1 MPRVAKKKTTTN
13 LVTDFEPILYDA
25 PAAPAPAPGRGA
37 TASSSARK
45 PTWKHGLFLSQA
57 LLLCLMTGVA
67 LYFYY
72 QYRETP
78 EVASKREITSLVKK
92 VGAMIELPNG
102 EEPTLATVTNK
113 ERLDDQPFFRRA
125 ENGDKILIYQAS
137 GRAILYR
144 PSAKKIIDVTT
155 VNIEKESSPMP
166 IEDTPLAVESI
177 ESPASDSENSTSPE
191 GGSSLPEESEV
202 SSSTVLS
209 GTRIV
214 LYNGSTKVG
223 VTNRVETSL
232 QEQFPEVEIVLKEK
246 ATKSD
251 YAGYTVVGIRDEA
264 AGVAQALADAIGGTL
279 AALPVGEAAPADA
292 DVLIIVGSGV

>member
-25 PAAPAPAPGRGA
+25 PAAPAPERE
-37 TASSSARK
+37 TTVSSSVRK

-67 LYFYY
+67 GYFYY

-78 EVASKREITSLVKK
+78 EIASKREITSLVKK

-177 ESPASDSENSTSPE
+177 ESPASDPENLTSPE
-191 GGSSLPEESEV
+191 GESSSLEEDEV
-202 SSSTVLS
+202 SSSTVPS
-209 GTRIV
+209 GTRIA

-223 VTNRVETSL
+223 VTNTVETSL
-232 QEQFPEVEIVLKEK
+232 QEQFPGIEIVLKEK
-246 ATKSD
+246 AAKKD
-251 YAGYTVVGIRDEA
+251 YAGYTVVGLGDGGT
-264 AGVAQALADAIGGTL
+264 GVAQALADALGGTL
-279 AALPVGEAAPADA
+279 AELPVGETAPADA

>member
-25 PAAPAPAPGRGA
+25 PAAPAPGRGA

-155 VNIEKESSPMP
+155 VNIEKESAPAAV
-166 IEDTPLAVESI
+166 EDAPLAVESI
-177 ESPASDSENSTSPE
+177 ESPASNPENPTSPE
-191 GGSSLPEESEV
+191 DEPSVPEEGEV

-209 GTRIV
+209 GTRIA

-223 VTNRVETSL
+223 VTNTVETSL
-232 QEQFPEVEIVLKEK
+232 QEQFPEAEIVLKEK
-246 ATKSD
+246 AAKND
-251 YAGYTVVGIRDEA
+251 YAGYTVVGLGDA
-264 AGVAQALADAIGGTL
+264 GTGVAQALADALGGTL
-279 AALPVGEAAPADA
+279 AELPVGEATPADA
-292 DVLIIVGSGV
+292 DVLIIIGSGV